1 MLIKI
6 NKQNLKNKQKLNTFE
21 QTGIF
26 ANTESM
32 IMRLNRVY
40 VFIYIYMYI
49 YIYMSGRRGSRG
61 REYRQV

>member
-6 NKQNLKNKQKLNTFE
+6 NKILKTNRNTNTFE

-32 IMRLNRVY
+32 NNEI
-40 VFIYIYMYI
+40 
-49 YIYMSGRRGSRG
+49 
-61 REYRQV
+61 E